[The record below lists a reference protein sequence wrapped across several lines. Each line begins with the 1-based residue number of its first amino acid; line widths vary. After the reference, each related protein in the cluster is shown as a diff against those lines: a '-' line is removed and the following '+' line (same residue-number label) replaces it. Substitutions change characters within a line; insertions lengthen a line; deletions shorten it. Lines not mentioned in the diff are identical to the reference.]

1 MRWLKERKMGTS
13 QFQFSN
19 PMLSEL
25 QFYIND
31 AYGVDVEEINVN
43 LGININKKRISDTE
57 AIVELT
63 VEIGDKSDNAPF
75 YITATEGA
83 VFRWE
88 EDAFDKEQDIEKLLN
103 VNAPALLLSYL
114 RPVVSNI
121 TMFSKY
127 PAYNIPF
134 INFNN
139 ARNS

>member
-1 MRWLKERKMGTS
+1 MGTS

-19 PMLSEL
+19 PVLSDL

-31 AYGVDVEEINVN
+31 VYGVGLEEINVN
-43 LGININKKRISDTE
+43 LGMNINKERLSDTE

-63 VEIGDKSDNAPF
+63 IEIGEKGENAPF

-83 VFRWE
+83 MFRWE
-88 EDAFDKEQDIEKLLN
+88 EDAFDKEQDIEKFLD

-114 RPVVSNI
+114 RPIISNI
-121 TMFSKY
+121 TMASKY

-134 INFNN
+134 INFNT
-139 ARNS
+139 ARKL